1 MQRKQ
6 KQKAEK
12 DILRLL
18 FSGFGVNFFGL
29 AIAIP
34 FHLCYNV

>member
-6 KQKAEK
+6 KQKAGK

-18 FSGFGVNFFGL
+18 FSGFGVNLFWISHCNTL
-29 AIAIP
+29 P
-34 FHLCYNV
+34 PVL